1 MSEPFDR
8 RLALENLNQAWE
20 LYRQMAEKVLYAS
33 NRWGRDSSQHKA
45 AIRCLADAS
54 KIIQAKHDAWL
65 EAVEQ
70 NSPPSSS
77 ERSEEEEGG
86 VTPIQENPA

>member
-1 MSEPFDR
+1 MKEFFDR
-8 RLALENLNQAWE
+8 KQALENLNQAWE
-20 LYRQMAEKVLYAS
+20 SYRKQAERVLYAE
-33 NRWGRDSSQHKA
+33 NRYGRDSWQHKEA
-45 AIRCLADAS
+45 VTDLALVS
-54 KIIQAKHDAWL
+54 KSIQVRHDAWVK
-65 EAVEQ
+65 AVEQ